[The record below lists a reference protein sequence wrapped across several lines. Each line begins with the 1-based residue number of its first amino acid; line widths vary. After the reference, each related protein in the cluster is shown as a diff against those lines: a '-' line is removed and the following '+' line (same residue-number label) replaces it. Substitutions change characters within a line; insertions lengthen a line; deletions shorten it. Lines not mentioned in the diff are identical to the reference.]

1 MSLRKLVRKAAELL
15 ARRELLKKKYEEF
28 KIPTIKIEEYVHP
41 SIPIYFPQIPYQ
53 YKPVEQKERVEKKF
67 SVKGIELS
75 NVFEKIHVERI
86 KTYTYLEKK
95 PIEKIKLMYP
105 LIIAKIDGK
114 TKILAYADIHYVPE
128 KKRLF
133 YFVHEPPL
141 TKKDKEIIEKT
152 IRMLEDKLDI
162 DFNSIKNIKDAYN
175 YVDKKIN
182 EIWKFLKVKYP
193 KEKEVEVK
201 YYIFRDT
208 IGLGKIEPLMHD
220 PFIEDISCDGVGIPI
235 FVFHRHPA
243 IGEIQTNIVF
253 ETEEELDSFVMKLA
267 QKTGRVISV
276 AQPLLDGT
284 LPDGSRVQIT
294 YGKDIA
300 RKGSNFTIRKFTK
313 EPLTFVDLIKF
324 GTADVKIFA
333 YLWALIETQ
342 HSILI
347 AGGTATGKTT
357 FLNSIALFIKPEMK
371 IVSIEDTP
379 ELQLPHPN
387 WLPLVARP
395 GFGPNNYGAVEMI
408 DLLKA
413 SLRQRPDY
421 IIVGEVRGREAYVL
435 FQAMATGHPG
445 LGTIHADSVE
455 AVIDRLISPPINLP
469 KVLLENLDAIV
480 FLVRTKIGNYYVRR
494 VAQIVEIY
502 GYDRSRDDIVYGEA
516 FRWIPAKDEF
526 IALKSKILEE
536 IKEFK
541 GYTDEELIADLNF
554 RAKVIEYLVKN
565 NIRNYKEIEKYIEM
579 FYNAPQELA
588 KLLEKRKQSFLPFR

>member
-1 MSLRKLVRKAAELL
+1 MSLRKIIRKAVKFL
-15 ARRELLKKKYEEF
+15 AQREMLRKKYEEF
-28 KIPTIKIEEYVHP
+28 EAPTIKIIEEYVHP
-41 SIPIYFPQIPYQ
+41 SRPVFVPVTSYPYPIDQQ
-53 YKPVEQKERVEKKF
+53 EKVSKK
-67 SVKGIELS
+67 SSAKGIELS
-75 NVFEKIHVERI
+75 YIFKETKV
-86 KTYTYLEKK
+86 
-95 PIEKIKLMYP
+95 EKIKTFTYIERKPANIKLIYP
-105 LIIAKIDGK
+105 LIIAKINGK
-114 TKILAYADIHYVPE
+114 TKVLAYADIHYVPE
-128 KKRLF
+128 KKRLI
-133 YFVHEPPL
+133 YFVHEPPING
-141 TKKDKEIIEKT
+141 KDKEIIEKT
-152 IRMLEDKLDI
+152 VEMLEDKLDI
-162 DFNSIKNIKDAYN
+162 DFNAIKNIKEAYD
-175 YVDKKIN
+175 YIDKKIN

-193 KEKEVEVK
+193 KDREVEIK

-300 RKGSNFTIRKFTK
+300 RRGSNFTIRKFTK

-324 GTADVKIFA
+324 GTADIKIFA

-379 ELQLPHPN
+379 ELKLPHPN

-395 GFGPNNYGAVEMI
+395 GFGSNNYGAVEMI

-413 SLRQRPDY
+413 ALRQRPDY
-421 IIVGEVRGREAYVL
+421 IIVGEVRGKEAYVL

-502 GYDRSRDDIVYGEA
+502 GYDRSKDDIVYGEA
-516 FRWIPAKDEF
+516 FRWVPAKDEF
-526 IALKSKILEE
+526 LALKSKILEE

-541 GYTDEELIADLNF
+541 GYSDEELIADLNF

-579 FYNAPQELA
+579 FYNAPEELA
-588 KLLEKRKQSFLPFR
+588 KLLEKGK